1 MSIRKEN
8 RIMKRTYKYGK
19 LLNNELK
26 DPEFRKEYEDLE
38 EEFEIAE
45 EVIKLRLKAGL
56 TQKALA
62 EKAKTSQPT
71 IARLESGRYRNV
83 SLSFLK
89 RIGRALG
96 ATPQVHFR
104 RYVKKVK

>member
-1 MSIRKEN
+1 MA
-8 RIMKRTYKYGK
+8 RTQKYKN
-19 LLNNELK
+19 LLNKELK
-26 DPEFRKEYEDLE
+26 NSEFRKEYEDLE

-45 EVIKLRLKAGL
+45 EVIKLRLKSGL

-62 EKAKTSQPT
+62 KRVKTSQPT

-96 ATPQVHFR
+96 ATPQVHFK
-104 RYVKKVK
+104 RYAKKV